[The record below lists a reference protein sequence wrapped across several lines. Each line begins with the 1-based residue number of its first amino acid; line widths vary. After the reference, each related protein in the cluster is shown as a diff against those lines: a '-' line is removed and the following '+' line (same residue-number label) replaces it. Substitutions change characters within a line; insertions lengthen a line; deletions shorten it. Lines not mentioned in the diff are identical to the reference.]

1 MSLAGDNSFVF
12 SFKLNNVLINV
23 VGSVFV
29 RLTISSPLRKDLLK
43 DVVNQSGESGEEV
56 KGHIFVT
63 DAVTISPES
72 QYGYHS
78 LTKNDVTFY
87 LPKGLCQD
95 GRGKE
100 VILEI
105 AVFDQIENVKLAEAS
120 FLIYP
125 RDKKSSH
132 VGPSEEIY
140 QKSGELLLVTTLKE
154 ESILVQLG
162 KVKYEASLR
171 LQETPSPI
179 PSTPSPLPSPTMVP
193 TPEPEP
199 LPEEIPDSQPEPP
212 PVTIPE
218 PEPEPVVRQRTPTPP
233 PMPPVVTFDPPKRR
247 EPSKPSGMVA
257 LPNHEEV
264 VVIIHAASGLTLLQ
278 DNSTP
283 RPYVLGKIVPG
294 SSNGKTAA
302 PQAKT
307 PWHSTHSTVDPT
319 LSPVWEDVICCKIP
333 APESSSTQS
342 DVLTL
347 KIVDQPTRI
356 DISTFELPL
365 SLLEPFHH
373 YHLDL
378 VQAIPLS
385 PSSIHLYVTIY
396 RKLSM
401 LPECGDFSFHGLE
414 VRLVSVDHR
423 LYDAMGCIMA
433 VTKIVPDYQK
443 YRDAFH
449 NHTHLLSVEPL
460 VVEMPVP
467 HPSSFLTAT
476 RGKHQGYSQLWLA
489 DVSEI
494 TQPKW
499 NHSFVF
505 CHERELASMFVST
518 AAVVVELYDVNSAY
532 DGTRWHPQ
540 KPIGL
545 AVVLLDN
552 RVYNALTN
560 DRGKLGVRIPSI
572 PLQMCVLPTRGKQT
586 PSISI
591 ALRLLTSR
599 VPDSLP
605 SVSKL
610 DTLPSVDGFASPET
624 PRDLLPPAEPTTG
637 GLNPE
642 PVYSPPTTPLPQ
654 PLYDVIVIDTR
665 KKLSLKDDDLP
676 PSDALQNLLDSNPQD
691 RLVQPGE
698 KPTSTKGLIPTR
710 LPPPSDKPQSKE
722 GKSPV
727 SGGQNDQTLLNLIDS
742 QQREIESYRQAMKR
756 MGEEMVQLQDALTR
770 IEADNSRL
778 RQQANMYEDTTRA
791 MVTDAKLEGMSK
803 AEMLEKYVTLKQALS
818 KQVAEA
824 ANYREKLLHAQND
837 LIKHNDREKRYL
849 DQQEALLSQSKLLQE
864 RQDKVKKLEQ
874 ACREQEKALEK
885 MDKALKGKIGKQGV
899 RFKEESQ
906 ESAALS
912 AENARLK
919 AELEH
924 MKALS
929 ASQPRGG
936 SANEAE
942 KLKMQ
947 YMLERAESRVSSL
960 ERELLGKAKEWGKEK
975 ANISLRS
982 DDSLRQRS
990 LPPLPYYDRG
1000 KPRQDYTD
1008 AYTDRSYGGR
1018 RPRLG
1023 YGTPTRLSPL
1033 Y

>member
-1 MSLAGDNSFVF
+1 MSPAADNPFVF
-12 SFKLNNVLINV
+12 TFKLNNVLINV
-23 VGSVFV
+23 LGNVFL
-29 RLTISSPLRKDLLK
+29 RLTISASSRKDLVK
-43 DVVNQSGESGEEV
+43 EVVYQSGESEEEV
-56 KGHIFVT
+56 KDHIFIT
-63 DAVTISPES
+63 DVVAISSEN
-72 QYGYHS
+72 QDGYIS
-78 LTKNDVTFY
+78 FAKNNVTFY
-87 LPKGLCQD
+87 LPKDLCQN
-95 GRGKE
+95 GKGKE
-100 VILEI
+100 VTLEI
-105 AVFDQIENVKLAEAS
+105 AAYDQTENKKIAESS

-125 RDKKSSH
+125 RGKKSSH
-132 VGPSEEIY
+132 AGTSEEIY
-140 QKSGELLLVTTLKE
+140 RQSGELLLVTKLPE

-162 KVKYEASLR
+162 IVKYEASLR
-171 LQETPSPI
+171 SQELPSPI

-193 TPEPEP
+193 TPQPEP
-199 LPEEIPDSQPEPP
+199 LPEDRPEPL
-212 PVTIPE
+212 PVALPE
-218 PEPEPVVRQRTPTPP
+218 PEPELVLRQRTPTPP
-233 PMPPVVTFDPPKRR
+233 PVPPVVTFDPPKRR
-247 EPSKPSGMVA
+247 EPSRPSGMIA
-257 LPNHEEV
+257 LPNLVEV
-264 VVIIHAASGLTLLQ
+264 VVVVHAASGLSALR

-283 RPYVLGKIVPG
+283 RPYVLGKILPG
-294 SSNGKTAA
+294 SSKGRAA
-302 PQAKT
+302 VPHTQT
-307 PWHSTHSTVDPT
+307 PWQSTHSTVAPT
-319 LSPVWEDVICCKIP
+319 MSPIWEEVICCKIP
-333 APESSSTQS
+333 AADSCSTQS

-347 KIVDQPTRI
+347 KIVDQPTKT
-356 DISTFELPL
+356 DISTFELSL

-378 VQAIPLS
+378 VQAVPLS
-385 PSSIHLYVTIY
+385 PSAIHLYITIY

-414 VRLVSVDHR
+414 VRLVSLDRR
-423 LYDAMGCIMA
+423 LYDAMGSIMA

-443 YRDAFH
+443 YRDAFRE
-449 NHTHLLSVEPL
+449 HTHLLSVEPL

-489 DVSEI
+489 DVSDNM
-494 TQPKW
+494 QW
-499 NHSFVF
+499 DHSFVF

-518 AAVVVELYDVNSAY
+518 AAVVIELYDVNSAF
-532 DGTRWHPQ
+532 DGTMWHPHR
-540 KPIGL
+540 PIGF

-560 DRGKLGVRIPSI
+560 NRGKLGVRIPNV
-572 PLQMCVLPTRGKQT
+572 PLQMCVLPTHGKKT
-586 PSISI
+586 PSLSL

-610 DTLPSVDGFASPET
+610 DTLPSVDGFTSPET
-624 PRDLLPPAEPTTG
+624 PEDLLPPIEPTWG

-642 PVYSPPTTPLPQ
+642 PAYSPPTTPLPQ
-654 PLYDVIVIDTR
+654 PLYDLVIIDTR

-710 LPPPSDKPQSKE
+710 LPPPSDKPQSRE
-722 GKSPV
+722 PKSPV
-727 SGGQNDQTLLNLIDS
+727 GGGQNDQTLMNLIDS

-756 MGEEMVQLQDALTR
+756 MGEEVIKQQDALTR
-770 IEADNSRL
+770 LETDNSRL

-803 AEMLEKYVTLKQALS
+803 AEMLEKYVTLKRSLS

-837 LIKHNDREKRYL
+837 LIKHNDREKHYL
-849 DQQEALLSQSKLLQE
+849 DQQEASLSQSKLLQE
-864 RQDKVKKLEQ
+864 RQGKVVKLEQ

-885 MDKALKGKIGKQGV
+885 MDRALKAKQGKQGV

-906 ESAALS
+906 ETAALA

-942 KLKMQ
+942 KLRMQ
-947 YMLERAESRVSSL
+947 FMLERTEGRVSSL
-960 ERELLGKAKEWGKEK
+960 EKELLDKAKEWGKEK
-975 ANISLRS
+975 ASISLRS

-1000 KPRQDYTD
+1000 KPRQDYND
-1008 AYTDRSYGGR
+1008 AYTDRSYDAR